1 MKTYSLVAWVINE
14 LKVNPDDFVASERW
28 RGYLTHVPSLYQFD
42 LHEGFERVQEPFGL
56 NFGLVDRW
64 RFRRAV
70 KRWKATKAVKD
81 MQNPKPPESE
91 VGEAKHDTDI

>member
-1 MKTYSLVAWVINE
+1 MKIYSLIAWLIHE
-14 LKVNPDDFVASERW
+14 IDTNPEDFEVSDGW
-28 RGYLTHVPSLYQFD
+28 HDCLTHVPSQYRFSTD
-42 LHEGFERVQEPFGL
+42 EDFERLSSPFRL
-56 NFGLVDRW
+56 DFSLVDRW

-91 VGEAKHDTDI
+91 VGEDSHDTDI